1 VAYLF
6 PDRRTILVN
15 KIAIPKQILLGW
27 VVAQCGVRRHE
38 VIAQRFHLGQCQ
50 VGRHCILGEFV
61 PLGHKKSPPFGGRV
75 WVAV

>member
-38 VIAQRFHLGQCQ
+38 VIAQRFHLGQC
-50 VGRHCILGEFV
+50 HILGEFV